1 MVIKEYPTVTSKLT
15 GKSKAVQ
22 KRYLIVTKI
31 LEESA
36 VCQVNR
42 FKDHQLKGSLKD
54 FRELHLDGDFLL
66 LYKEINGEVHL
77 VNILSHKEMKNFK
90 GAEEEKDYILE
101 LGYNYITL

>member
-1 MVIKEYPTVTSKLT
+1 MVIKEYPAVTSKLT
-15 GKSKAVQ
+15 GKSKSVQ
-22 KRYLIVTKI
+22 KRYLVVTKI

-54 FRELHLDGDFLL
+54 YRELHLDGDFLL
-66 LYKEINGEVHL
+66 LYKEINGEAHL
-77 VNILSHKEMKNFK
+77 VNILFHKDMKNFK
-90 GAEEEKDYILE
+90 GAEEEDGYILE

>member
-1 MVIKEYPTVTSKLT
+1 MVVKEYPIVTSKIS

-31 LEESA
+31 LQESA

-42 FKDHQLKGSLKD
+42 FKDHRLKGSLKD
-54 FRELHLDGDFLL
+54 FRELHLDGDCLL

-77 VNILSHKEMKNFK
+77 VNILSHKDMRNFE
-90 GAEEEKDYILE
+90 GAEENEYILE
-101 LGYNYITL
+101 LGFNYIKL